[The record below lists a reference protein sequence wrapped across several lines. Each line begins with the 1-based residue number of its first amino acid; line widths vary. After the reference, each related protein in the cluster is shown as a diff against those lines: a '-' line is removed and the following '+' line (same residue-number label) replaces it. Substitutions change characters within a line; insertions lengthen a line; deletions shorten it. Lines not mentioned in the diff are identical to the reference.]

1 MKLFVILASLSM
13 LFAGGADIY
22 KQKKKREVLDEIVR
36 FISFVK
42 GEIHYRSPD
51 LASLFKSANEQNY
64 SYLTFSEYQ
73 AYSDNMCDETVRREF
88 SEFLNRLGTTDTEGQ
103 LALCDEYSN
112 RFNERLSELKQNE
125 KSKIQTSAALSILGS
140 MCVLI
145 IFI

>member
-1 MKLFVILASLSM
+1 MRVLVILVSLSM

-22 KQKKKREVLDEIVR
+22 RQKKKRFVLDEIVR
-36 FISFVK
+36 FVLFVK

-51 LASLFKSANEQNY
+51 LESLLMSAREQNY
-64 SYLTFSEYQ
+64 SYLTFSGYQ
-73 AYSDNMCDETVRREF
+73 VGSDNICDETVKREF
-88 SEFLNRLGTTDTEGQ
+88 SEFINRLGTTDTAGQ

-112 RFNERLSELKQNE
+112 RFSERLNELKQNE

-140 MCVLI
+140 VCVLI